1 MNISLLRLFTAV
13 CILFIT
19 INSVGQNNTQKKSNE
34 DKIERILLKSE
45 NSAEDESIT
54 VDELVDN
61 LSVLLDIN
69 RVSREQL
76 TQLFILSP
84 YQIESLINYRLKN
97 GGFHSIYEIQLI
109 NGFDKKTIDK
119 LLPYISVDNMKENF
133 VPIKKNTRIKNELS
147 LRYDIPLYKREGD
160 YNSFIGPSFYT
171 ALRYNCQLKDKI
183 EFGLVAEKDSGEP
196 IFGLDNSCGFD
207 YYSYYLIIKN
217 INKFDKIFIGK
228 FRVNYGLG
236 LTVGTRNFGG
246 KWNEIQSF
254 FKDAN
259 GVSKHSSVDE
269 YNYFRGIACI
279 YKSGNLEITPFIS
292 HKETGGT
299 IKENKINSIY
309 TSGLYRTAKEIEKK
323 NAVKQVSMG
332 SRIAYHFS
340 NFTLG
345 VNGLYY
351 YFNLP
356 IGRSTKNY
364 AKYDIVGNN
373 FFNIGTDYTWY
384 WNKVISKGELAIS
397 KSGIAVLNKI
407 YYAPTTDWDLLF
419 IYRYYSPRYWGFYSN
434 AFGSQSKV
442 KNENGYYISIQT
454 KKFYPVEF
462 NAYIDYSTNP
472 WWKYRL
478 SKASY
483 VVDMGAEVDIPFLNH
498 HSFNF
503 RFSYKQFERDRT
515 GTKGKIID
523 GYYLFKSRIEYHV
536 VCNDFI
542 ELKSLGDCNWLKS
555 LYSDIGYH
563 LTQRV
568 SINSPWLYLKTDFQ
582 YTYFNSPSF
591 DTRLYIYEKGLL
603 YNSYIPS
610 FYGRGHRLS
619 LNINNKPIKNI
630 TLMIKYGLTFYAD
643 RSEIGSGVNK
653 INKRSKADLQ
663 LMGRIKF

>member
-1 MNISLLRLFTAV
+1 MFKNNIGYIFECKKDGKGTLGVKESFNYSFCGDIQKVNAIFSV
-13 CILFIT
+13 DMYGKILVPSYFDKAGGFNPLNAIISSASDIDAFVRSHRAT
-19 INSVGQNNTQKKSNE
+19 YSVFPASYLICTF
-34 DKIERILLKSE
+34 D
-45 NSAEDESIT
+45 DESIT

-109 NGFDKKTIDK
+109 NGFDKKTIDR

-384 WNKVISKGELAIS
+384 WNKVISKGELADR
-397 KSGIAVLNKI
+397 KS
-407 YYAPTTDWDLLF
+407 
-419 IYRYYSPRYWGFYSN
+419 
-434 AFGSQSKV
+434 
-442 KNENGYYISIQT
+442 
-454 KKFYPVEF
+454 
-462 NAYIDYSTNP
+462 
-472 WWKYRL
+472 
-478 SKASY
+478 
-483 VVDMGAEVDIPFLNH
+483 
-498 HSFNF
+498 
-503 RFSYKQFERDRT
+503 
-515 GTKGKIID
+515 
-523 GYYLFKSRIEYHV
+523 
-536 VCNDFI
+536 
-542 ELKSLGDCNWLKS
+542 
-555 LYSDIGYH
+555 
-563 LTQRV
+563 
-568 SINSPWLYLKTDFQ
+568 
-582 YTYFNSPSF
+582 
-591 DTRLYIYEKGLL
+591 TRL
-603 YNSYIPS
+603 NSS
-610 FYGRGHRLS
+610 H
-619 LNINNKPIKNI
+619 
-630 TLMIKYGLTFYAD
+630 
-643 RSEIGSGVNK
+643 
-653 INKRSKADLQ
+653 
-663 LMGRIKF
+663 